1 VTTTWMSKSS
11 TILWAQ
17 VHKIFWSTIPW
28 AKAWSWR
35 ADVHFIGL
43 WKTASKTTFHIEM
56 PLHNLKTLGKLT
68 TQNVPFAMWRL
79 SKSWLHEIK
88 VVWLW
93 RCPSQFEEKLT
104 AVALFQV
111 GRQLYY
117 FSKSW
122 IFYKLPSSNKM
133 KTKYYD
139 LISGGKSARPASN
152 LINYSTT

>member
-35 ADVHFIGL
+35 ADVHFIRL

-56 PLHNLKTLGKLT
+56 QIHNLKTLGKSM
-68 TQNVPFAMWRL
+68 TQKVPFAMWRL

-88 VVWLW
+88 VEWLW
-93 RCPSQFEEKLT
+93 RCPSQFEKSSKVDCCST
-104 AVALFQV
+104 FSSWATTILFLKILNLLQITFLK
-111 GRQLYY
+111 QNE
-117 FSKSW
+117 
-122 IFYKLPSSNKM
+122 NKVLWP
-133 KTKYYD
+133 Y
-139 LISGGKSARPASN
+139 
-152 LINYSTT
+152 